1 MEVLFWKNNNQEG
14 LMCFC
19 SVKNKDICKF
29 CHACLIHL
37 DRRMLSIH
45 VTYERRKADRR
56 KKKVFVKLDRR
67 DE

>member
-1 MEVLFWKNNNQEG
+1 
-14 LMCFC
+14 
-19 SVKNKDICKF
+19 
-29 CHACLIHL
+29 
-37 DRRMLSIH
+37 MLSIH